1 MRHQSGAIT
10 AQPGLPV
17 RMAKPASQMRQV
29 SIKLFAAARRPS
41 RLTSCLKMLA

>member
-17 RMAKPASQMRQV
+17 RMAKPATRMRQV
-29 SIKLFAAARRPS
+29 SIKLFAAARPS